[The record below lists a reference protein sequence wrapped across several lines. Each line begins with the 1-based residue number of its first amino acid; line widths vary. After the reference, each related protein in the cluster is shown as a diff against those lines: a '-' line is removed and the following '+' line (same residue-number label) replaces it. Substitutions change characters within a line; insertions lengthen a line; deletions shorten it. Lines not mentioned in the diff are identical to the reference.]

1 MGNQPAT
8 GADGV
13 WAIVVAGGSGS
24 RFGRPKQFERLG
36 DRTVLDHSVGVAAS
50 VAAGVVAVVP
60 ADGPSAV
67 AGADRVV
74 TGSTTRA
81 GSVRSGLAA
90 VPDDAT
96 VILVHDAARPLASRR
111 LFERVLAEVRGGA
124 VAVTPVVAV
133 VDSLRWARPDE
144 GGAVDRE
151 RLVAVQTPQGFDA
164 ATLRAAHAGGDDA
177 SDDVTLVEVAGGR
190 VVAVAGERWNV
201 KITEPDDLVVASA
214 LLGAPRTEQAEDR
227 R

>member
-1 MGNQPAT
+1 MGNQAAT

-13 WAIVVAGGSGS
+13 WAIVVAGGTGS

-36 DRTVLDHSVGVAAS
+36 DRTVLERSVAIAAA

-60 ADGPSAV
+60 ADGPPDV

-81 GSVRSGLAA
+81 GSVRAGLDA

-111 LFERVLAEVRGGA
+111 L
-124 VAVTPVVAV
+124 
-133 VDSLRWARPDE
+133 
-144 GGAVDRE
+144 
-151 RLVAVQTPQGFDA
+151 
-164 ATLRAAHAGGDDA
+164 
-177 SDDVTLVEVAGGR
+177 
-190 VVAVAGERWNV
+190 
-201 KITEPDDLVVASA
+201 
-214 LLGAPRTEQAEDR
+214 
-227 R
+227 